1 MAISEWVG
9 KEYTQEQLQRNVSV
23 YWWRGG
29 GIYAPGEVVSGA
41 RFMQLGTT
49 GQDRSVRRCFICIL
63 RGCREGWGKVKRGVK
78 PENCQRDKFFLGL
91 RVGQLALR
99 CQTEVEGKEKEST
112 PAILISEVSRVETL
126 LKPSSVILGHYGLTQ
141 IHTHTNASTSKTH
154 NGPVFLTASLQSREH
169 TRREAQRRMK
179 ACGLQG

>member
-1 MAISEWVG
+1 M
-9 KEYTQEQLQRNVSV
+9 
-23 YWWRGG
+23 
-29 GIYAPGEVVSGA
+29 VSGA

-78 PENCQRDKFFLGL
+78 PENCQRDKFLLGL
-91 RVGQLALR
+91 MVGQLALR
-99 CQTEVEGKEKEST
+99 CQTEGEGKEKEST